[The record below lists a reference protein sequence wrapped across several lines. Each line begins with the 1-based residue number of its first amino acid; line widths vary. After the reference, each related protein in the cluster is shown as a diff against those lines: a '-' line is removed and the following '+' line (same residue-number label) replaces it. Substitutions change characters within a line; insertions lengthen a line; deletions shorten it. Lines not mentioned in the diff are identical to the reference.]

1 MKDLSVAWLEIP
13 PVAVV
18 SSTTLF
24 LSSVPATPSVAP
36 VAALRPTTLRPTTS
50 NRKEKMEWIANRL
63 FGGSQSPAPLD
74 DNSAASLDDDDQHSS
89 SSSSGEAAT
98 ARDNPQVTFEVASAS
113 AGEESNGDY
122 SEGGTYGGNY
132 SKSVGGSLL
141 GSAGFLTQP
150 QEYGKV
156 DIDNSD
162 DESESDEGVQR
173 ENAQTSPMQSK
184 QLEWIPI

>member
-1 MKDLSVAWLEIP
+1 
-13 PVAVV
+13 
-18 SSTTLF
+18 
-24 LSSVPATPSVAP
+24 
-36 VAALRPTTLRPTTS
+36 
-50 NRKEKMEWIANRL
+50 MEWIANRL

-113 AGEESNGDY
+113 AGEESKGDY

-173 ENAQTSPMQSK
+173 ENAQTSPMQKQAIGVDSNMKSSVSTSSK
-184 QLEWIPI
+184 PASTQTTLCSPELDPLSYPSPGQVLSNGE